1 MIHPK
6 KVDSNTFQ
14 IFGRTIG
21 RNDILARLWELANLN
36 PEVTKG
42 SVTGQLKALELILE
56 VLAHMPVDQTA
67 LKPNVYRA
75 SWLAETPN
83 GRPS

>member
-1 MIHPK
+1 MIHVK
-6 KVDSNTFQ
+6 KVDSNTVQ

-36 PEVTKG
+36 PASTKG
-42 SVTGQLKALELILE
+42 SVTGQLKALELLWE
-56 VLAHMPVDQTA
+56 ALALNAVDPVP

-75 SWLAETPN
+75 SWLTASPN

>member
-1 MIHPK
+1 MIHEK
-6 KVDSNTFQ
+6 KVDSHTVQ

-36 PEVTKG
+36 PATTKG
-42 SVTGQLKALELILE
+42 SITGQLKALELLWDC
-56 VLAHMPVDQTA
+56 LALKPVEHVP

-75 SWLAETPN
+75 AWLAETPN